1 MIQANIL
8 NLSPLSIDS
17 ASIGIQLD
25 FSYFSYFKQ
34 RMETALQNSKK
45 KKPLSVTIRKMAT
58 FDTISFSK
66 VFKVKN
72 SSLLEDRSEGL

>member
-45 KKPLSVTIRKMAT
+45 KPLSVTIRKMAT